1 MQWTIDP
8 THSQAEFAIRHMFT
22 TVHGH
27 IVVAEGT
34 VQTDE
39 EDLAK
44 SAVWAR
50 LDPSSINTGV
60 GIRDDHLRS
69 ADFFDVER
77 HPEIRFRSSAVRRTA
92 DNEFVVTGLLAIHG
106 VTRQIT
112 LEARVLGDAVD
123 HRGDRRAG
131 FIARATLNRKDFGL
145 RWNQA
150 LEAGGLLV
158 GDEVEINLEIEAV
171 LEVETALPQAAD
183 KAA

>member
-34 VQTDE
+34 VETDE

-44 SAVWAR
+44 SAIWAR

-60 GIRDDHLRS
+60 SMRDDHLRS

-77 HPEIRFRSSAVRRTA
+77 HPEIRFRSSEVRRTG
-92 DNEFVVTGLLAIHG
+92 DNEIQVTGLLAIHG
-106 VTRQIT
+106 VTRPIT
-112 LEARVLGDAVD
+112 LDARLLGNAID
-123 HRGDRRAG
+123 HQGDRRAG
-131 FIARATLNRKDFGL
+131 FSGRATLNRKDFGL

-150 LEAGGLLV
+150 LEAGGFLV
-158 GDEVEINLEIEAV
+158 GDEVEINIEIEAV
-171 LEVETALPQAAD
+171 LQVETALPQAAD
-183 KAA
+183 RAA

>member
-1 MQWTIDP
+1 MHWTIDP
-8 THSQAEFAIRHMFT
+8 THSQAEFSIRHMFT

-27 IVVAEGT
+27 MVVAEGT
-34 VQTDE
+34 VRTDE

-44 SAVWAR
+44 SAIWAR

-60 GIRDDHLRS
+60 GVRDDHLRS

-77 HPEIRFRSSAVRRTA
+77 HPEIRFRSSEVRRKA
-92 DNEFVVTGLLAIHG
+92 DNEFLVSGLLAVHG
-106 VTRQIT
+106 VTRPIT
-112 LEARVLGDAVD
+112 LDTRVLGNAID
-123 HRGDRRAG
+123 HRGSRRAG
-131 FIARATLNRKDFGL
+131 FSARATLNRKDFGL

-158 GDEVEINLEIEAV
+158 GDEVEISLEIEAV
-171 LEVETALPQAAD
+171 LEIENGLPQAAE

>member
-34 VQTDE
+34 VETDE

-44 SAVWAR
+44 SAIWAR

-60 GIRDDHLRS
+60 SMRDDHLRS

-77 HPEIRFRSSAVRRTA
+77 HPEIRFRSSEVRRTG
-92 DNEFVVTGLLAIHG
+92 DNEIQVTGLLAIHG
-106 VTRQIT
+106 VTRPIT
-112 LEARVLGDAVD
+112 LDARLLGNAID

-131 FIARATLNRKDFGL
+131 FSGRATLNRKDFGL

-150 LEAGGLLV
+150 LEAGGFLV
-158 GDEVEINLEIEAV
+158 GDEVEINIEIEAV
-171 LEVETALPQAAD
+171 LEVAPALPQAAD
-183 KAA
+183 RAA